1 MAKKKLTLIFPLDI
15 SYNLLYI
22 HCSVRIDGESGIVYL
37 VSQPRGDSNI
47 RYEVELV
54 ATDGGGKSTTATL
67 VINFKK
73 EFPNAPKFD
82 SHIYNATVYENRTRF
97 NNEPV
102 RVRVCEFMTKALVTT
117 VSCDIS
123 VDFLFSVGNQNFPP
137 KFDY

>member
-1 MAKKKLTLIFPLDI
+1 M
-15 SYNLLYI
+15 YI
-22 HCSVRIDGESGIVYL
+22 DCSVRINGESGIVYL

-102 RVRVCEFMTKALVTT
+102 RVRVCEFMTKVQLSI
-117 VSCDIS
+117 VSCYLS
-123 VDFLFSVGNQNFPP
+123 VVFLFSIGNENLPP
-137 KFDY
+137 QI

>member
-1 MAKKKLTLIFPLDI
+1 M
-15 SYNLLYI
+15 S
-22 HCSVRIDGESGIVYL
+22 CSVRIDGETGVISL
-37 VSQPRGDSNI
+37 LSQPPGDSNI

-67 VINFKK
+67 VVNFKK

-102 RVRVCEFMTKALVTT
+102 RVRVCIIAFY
-117 VSCDIS
+117 DR
-123 VDFLFSVGNQNFPP
+123 FLPSHLCSELNDLFQEME
-137 KFDY
+137 

>member
-1 MAKKKLTLIFPLDI
+1 M
-15 SYNLLYI
+15 YI
-22 HCSVRIDGESGIVYL
+22 HCSVRIDGENGIVYL

-73 EFPNAPKFD
+73 EFPKAPKFD

-102 RVRVCEFMTKALVTT
+102 RVRVCDFMTIGCMQILLCDYEAIDIQGT
-117 VSCDIS
+117 V
-123 VDFLFSVGNQNFPP
+123 
-137 KFDY
+137 